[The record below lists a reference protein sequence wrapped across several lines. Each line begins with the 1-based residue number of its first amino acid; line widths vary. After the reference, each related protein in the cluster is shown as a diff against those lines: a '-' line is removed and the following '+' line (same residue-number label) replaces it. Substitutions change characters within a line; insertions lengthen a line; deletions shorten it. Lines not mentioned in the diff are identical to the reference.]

1 MYSAFVEGGQ
11 VLIVSPDERWLR
23 VLEVT
28 LHLGGHQTVSRR
40 SVTEALRLRAG
51 DDSPRALVLDLGV
64 DSTAGEVDAV
74 RDLLGQS
81 DLPAVVILPE
91 RLGSQRDAFA
101 ATGATV
107 LVRPYRPS
115 ELYAALRPLPVP
127 GQASAG
133 TADEG
138 SARPTDPAS
147 AAPPREPGPASD
159 QSGI

>member
-1 MYSAFVEGGQ
+1 VEGGQ

-74 RDLLGQS
+74 RELLGQS

-91 RLGSQRDAFA
+91 RLGGQRDAFA

-115 ELYAALRPLPVP
+115 ELYAALRPLPMP
-127 GQASAG
+127 GAPPSSETAAEG
-133 TADEG
+133 TAP
-138 SARPTDPAS
+138 AATAPTAS
-147 AAPPREPGPASD
+147 DGEPGPAPD

>member
-1 MYSAFVEGGQ
+1 VYSASVEGGQ

-74 RDLLGQS
+74 RELLGQS
-81 DLPAVVILPE
+81 GLPAVVILPE
-91 RLGSQRDAFA
+91 RLGSQREAFA
-101 ATGATV
+101 AAGATV

-115 ELYAALRPLPVP
+115 ELYAALPPLPVP
-127 GQASAG
+127 GASSSEAAAEAPARPADPTPTASAG
-133 TADEG
+133 
-138 SARPTDPAS
+138 
-147 AAPPREPGPASD
+147 EPGPPPD

>member
-1 MYSAFVEGGQ
+1 VYSASVEGGQ

-74 RDLLGQS
+74 RELLGQS

-91 RLGSQRDAFA
+91 RLGGQRDAFA

-107 LVRPYRPS
+107 IVRPYKPS
-115 ELYAALRPLPVP
+115 ELYAALGPLP
-127 GQASAG
+127 
-133 TADEG
+133 T
-138 SARPTDPAS
+138 PAE
-147 AAPPREPGPASD
+147 AAGPASEEAATLDAPLTASDEEPRASLD

>member
-1 MYSAFVEGGQ
+1 VEGGQ

-74 RDLLGQS
+74 RELLGQS

-101 ATGATV
+101 AAGATV

-115 ELYAALRPLPVP
+115 ELYAALRPLPMP
-127 GQASAG
+127 GEAPGAASPG
-133 TADEG
+133 TAEG
-138 SARPTDPAS
+138 
-147 AAPPREPGPASD
+147 AAPPVGTAPTASDGEPGPSPD

>member
-1 MYSAFVEGGQ
+1 MYSAAVEGGQ

-51 DDSPRALVLDLGV
+51 DDRPRALVLDLGV

-74 RDLLGQS
+74 RELLGQS

-101 ATGATV
+101 AAGATV

-115 ELYAALRPLPVP
+115 ELYAALGP
-127 GQASAG
+127 GPMPREPSSEMAAEEQAPPAG
-133 TADEG
+133 
-138 SARPTDPAS
+138 
-147 AAPPREPGPASD
+147 AAPTASDREPGPSSD